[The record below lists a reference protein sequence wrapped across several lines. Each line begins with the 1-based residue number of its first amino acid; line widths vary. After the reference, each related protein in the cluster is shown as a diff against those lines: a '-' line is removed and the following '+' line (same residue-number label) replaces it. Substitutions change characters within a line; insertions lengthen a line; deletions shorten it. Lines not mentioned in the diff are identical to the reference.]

1 MKKYPAVLALSVLA
15 LVSAFMPL
23 ATAGGYFASIS
34 YLGGITNLLYLIPFA
49 LGAVAV
55 AGMMG
60 KKSLPLSKM
69 VFWIGILGVL
79 ITAISYY
86 AGMEHIQAFAN
97 FAGNFSR
104 EWSAFGNG
112 NSTVAH
118 KALPVSV
125 SPGFGAIGAGC
136 AYICAVIT
144 SFWPEGV

>member
-1 MKKYPAVLALSVLA
+1 
-15 LVSAFMPL
+15 
-23 ATAGGYFASIS
+23 
-34 YLGGITNLLYLIPFA
+34 
-49 LGAVAV
+49 
-55 AGMMG
+55 MMG
-60 KKSLPLSKM
+60 KKSLPLAKM

-118 KALPVSV
+118 KAQPVSV
-125 SPGFGAIGAGC
+125 SPGLGTIGAGC
-136 AYICAVIT
+136 AYIGAVIT
-144 SFWPEGV
+144 SFWSEGV